1 VRRGCDVGAAHHV
14 DAATRH
20 DPAGLPFEA
29 AQLLRAAKGGHR
41 HFVIKPRGGEVIPSS
56 QALR

>member
-1 VRRGCDVGAAHHV
+1 
-14 DAATRH
+14 
-20 DPAGLPFEA
+20 LPFEA